1 MKLKHISALLLF
13 LFAFSYVGIS
23 QVEDEEV
30 QMFSFSGTR
39 SIGSTMVHD
48 FKQIRGTAATFT
60 IELENKGD
68 VDMKIVKVST
78 PEGIGITLLKETL
91 KPGEKGGILVT
102 VDPKNM
108 KDGEFSKQVIIST
121 STLSKNGVETTKT
134 AAYGLKG
141 QILK

>member
-13 LFAFSYVGIS
+13 LFVFSFVGIS

-39 SIGSTMVHD
+39 GIGATNVHD
-48 FKQIRGTAATFT
+48 FKQIKGTPATFT
-60 IELENKGD
+60 IELQNTGTT
-68 VDMKIVKVST
+68 DMKVGRIT
-78 PEGIGITLLKETL
+78 LPEGVGVTLLKETL

-102 VDPKNM
+102 VDPKIM
-108 KDGEFSKQVIIST
+108 KEGEFNTQVVITT
-121 STLSKNGVETTKT
+121 SSVSDKGVLTSKT